1 MIKLRFILVGKV
13 KDSYLKTGYE
23 EYIKRLS
30 KYGKVTL
37 EYVDEEKLNDSP
49 SKLEI
54 LKALDEEGKKVLN
67 RIKDDE
73 YVITCDIHGKN
84 IDSMEFSSFL
94 EKNIDLGKSTFTF
107 VIGSSYGLSDLIRKR
122 SNFLLSF
129 SKMTFT
135 HPLTL
140 LLILEQVYRAFKI
153 MNNENY
159 QK

>member
-1 MIKLRFILVGKV
+1 
-13 KDSYLKTGYE
+13 
-23 EYIKRLS
+23 
-30 KYGKVTL
+30 
-37 EYVDEEKLNDSP
+37 
-49 SKLEI
+49 
-54 LKALDEEGKKVLN
+54 
-67 RIKDDE
+67 
-73 YVITCDIHGKN
+73 
-84 IDSMEFSSFL
+84 MEFSSFL